1 MVRLL
6 TGWLARF
13 FGLNLATGEV
23 PSLRIVGAP
32 PVFYGKDV
40 LQNVRNIC
48 EQEFL
53 NLENTY
59 IISGDKTYKI
69 AGHVIADALK
79 EKYSVNVVKKSFDSL
94 LDKKVVDSFS
104 KNIENPTLLIGVGG
118 GSKLDLTKVLAT
130 KYRVPYVLVPTALSH
145 DGVASNYASSKEG
158 THRTKRAEII
168 LADHN
173 LLHKTDER
181 YTRAGFGDVI
191 SNYSAAYDWML
202 AKNKY
207 GIHATNFSRK
217 IRLASWLSSQI
228 VMEIALLPEVKT
240 VKDMIE
246 ELILGIFVSATAM
259 NSANSSIPC
268 SGSEHTVDKILCKH
282 TDALHGT
289 LCASVA
295 LPIVHMQPKHLQSGN
310 WKLYKKS
317 LSKMGLPTTAK
328 ELGIDKNLAIESF
341 YKALFLRNPRP
352 GEKFNYQKH
361 RYGILNK
368 VYEKA
373 KTREKY
379 FKVVETAMKKTK
391 FI

>member
-13 FGLNLATGEV
+13 FGLNLATGDV

-32 PVFYGKDV
+32 PVFYGNDV
-40 LQNVRNIC
+40 LQNVSKIC

-69 AGHVIADALK
+69 AGKAIADELK
-79 EKYSVNVVKKSFDSL
+79 QKYPVNVIKKSFDTQ
-94 LDKKVVDSFS
+94 LDKDVIESFS
-104 KNIENPTLLIGVGG
+104 KKIENPTLLIGVGG

-173 LLHKTDER
+173 LLQKTDEK
-181 YTRAGFGDVI
+181 YTKAGFGDVI

-207 GIHATNFSRK
+207 GIIASNFSRK
-217 IRLASWLSSQI
+217 IRLVSWLSAQI
-228 VMEIALLPEVKT
+228 VMEISLLPEVKK
-240 VKDMIE
+240 VGDMIE
-246 ELILGIFVSATAM
+246 ELILGIVASATAM

-268 SGSEHTVDKILCKH
+268 SGSEHTVEKILGKH

-295 LPIVHMQPKHLQSGN
+295 LPIVYMQPKHLQSGN
-310 WKLYKKS
+310 WKLYKQA
-317 LSKMGLPTTAK
+317 LLKMGLPTTAK

-341 YKALFLRNPRP
+341 YKALFLRSPKP
-352 GEKFNYQKH
+352 GDKFNYQKH

-368 VYEKA
+368 TFDEA

-379 FKVVETAMKKTK
+379 FKIVEAAMKKTR